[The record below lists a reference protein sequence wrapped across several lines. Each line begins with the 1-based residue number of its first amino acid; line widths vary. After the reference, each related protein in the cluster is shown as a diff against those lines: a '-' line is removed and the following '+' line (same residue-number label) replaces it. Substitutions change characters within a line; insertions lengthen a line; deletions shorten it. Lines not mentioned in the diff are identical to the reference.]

1 MTTDTTS
8 MLTPPVS
15 NRDHAQGSPK
25 ALITLVE
32 YGDFQCPH
40 CGRAFPVVEQL
51 RGEMGDRMRFVFRH
65 FPLTNAHEHAQI
77 AAEAAE
83 AAAAQGHFWEMHQLL
98 FTHQT
103 ALDASQLVLYAGQL
117 KLDVERFES
126 SLSDH
131 TYRNRVREDV
141 VSGARS
147 GVNGTPTFFINS
159 LRYDGPADYSALLKT
174 MDEVAD
180 SVL

>member
-1 MTTDTTS
+1 MTSETTS

-15 NRDHAQGSPK
+15 NRDHAQGSSK

-32 YGDFQCPH
+32 YGDFECPH
-40 CGRAFPVVEQL
+40 CGNAYPVVEEL
-51 RGEMGDRMRFVFRH
+51 RREMGDRMRFVFRH

-83 AAAAQGHFWEMHQLL
+83 AAAEQGQFWEMHQLL
-98 FTHQT
+98 FTHQR
-103 ALDASQLVLYAGQL
+103 ALDASHLANYAGQL
-117 KLDVERFES
+117 KLDVERFKS
-126 SLSDH
+126 ALIAH
-131 TYRNRVREDV
+131 TYRNRIREDI

-159 LRYDGPADYSALLKT
+159 LRYDGRADYSELLNA
-174 MDEVAD
+174 MEEVSD